1 MARCYSKSR
10 LTHVDPDSRMS
21 RPLEMD
27 ISNKYNS
34 ASVEMKRKALHMS
47 HIEITFSLLFFCFKS
62 LLVSHHSNHLNHIFA
77 VTLWCVFLS
86 THWRVCVC
94 VFLDGSSVGWSTVCS
109 RFVSSVLSPW
119 PCAARSSKVKCFSLM
134 LGLISHLLKNV
145 KWRKVWTLYF
155 FLARI
160 QLTLEG
166 DLQLREV

>member
-62 LLVSHHSNHLNHIFA
+62 LLISNHSNHLNHIFA

-86 THWRVCVC
+86 TRWRVCVC

-134 LGLISHLLKNV
+134 LGLISSSKKREMKKSLNLI
-145 KWRKVWTLYF
+145 F
-155 FLARI
+155 FLWEFSW
-160 QLTLEG
+160 L
-166 DLQLREV
+166 